1 MEFQLDSR
9 LLLLLNL
16 GTTMELWLPK
26 FSGANRKLY
35 DFCYIRYMAWS
46 VLLYSFIRCHIW
58 VSERKWN
65 YDSSLWG
72 SEMFVVFGFLSLE
85 SFWTNNGWLH
95 RGMSL
100 DKSWSNN
107 QLTLWEMRFNNCSG
121 RNDISQSSS
130 FFIII
135 KVLTNNQNMANTQR
149 TPNFEPISQGSEDSI
164 IIRGFPNDQGTAW

>member
-1 MEFQLDSR
+1 
-9 LLLLLNL
+9 
-16 GTTMELWLPK
+16 
-26 FSGANRKLY
+26 
-35 DFCYIRYMAWS
+35 
-46 VLLYSFIRCHIW
+46 
-58 VSERKWN
+58 
-65 YDSSLWG
+65 
-72 SEMFVVFGFLSLE
+72 
-85 SFWTNNGWLH
+85 
-95 RGMSL
+95 MSL

-107 QLTLWEMRFNNCSG
+107 QLTLWEMSFNNCSG